1 MREKEDIIP
10 DSSYVKTGENC
21 AGFSGVGVLVRF
33 RFLLLL
39 CFFCL
44 FVLWFGLI
52 FLRFF

>member
-1 MREKEDIIP
+1 MREKEDVIP

-39 CFFCL
+39 WFFFVCL
-44 FVLWFGLI
+44 FFGLI
-52 FLRFF
+52 FWGFF